1 MKPEQP
7 NSSETKIDPRWKWHN
22 RELMRLKGLILGKL
36 EERQRA
42 MNASLAESHK
52 DPADT
57 AADEDVGLHRIRI
70 GNYGI
75 CEASGK
81 PIAPDRLRAI
91 PWTRFCKE
99 AAPPRAGP
107 RMV

>member
-36 EERQRA
+36 EERQRDV
-42 MNASLAESHK
+42 LFAELGMEKNSVSESEV
-52 DPADT
+52 A
-57 AADEDVGLHRIRI
+57 LHRIRI
-70 GNYGI
+70 GTYGI